1 MRLRRSIEF
10 LLLLTVLGIPP
21 HLCADDSEDVIK
33 KARQLSAA
41 KHRDQAIR
49 LLEDYLDQ
57 SEDGDVRLVY
67 GLMLSWEGKYDQ
79 ARLELKTVLLEHPAY
94 SDAARALTNVEL
106 WSDHPEAADEITS
119 RFLERE
125 PDDRDL
131 MVQRVRALRAL
142 KRRPEAFKLITKIL
156 QVSPGDKEA
165 LDLREGILE
174 EGQAWRTVFS
184 QSNTW
189 FSDGTSPWSE
199 QSLSMKRGSNAGSTI
214 FRFSRAHQY
223 GYSSDQLEVDS
234 YPHLWKGAYA
244 YVNGGFSPDR
254 NLYPAYRFGT
264 DVYQNLG
271 HGWETSGGFR
281 RLIFSSTAITVY
293 TALLGRYHANWYFS
307 GRTFIT
313 PDQAGPSRSI
323 HLQARRYFGH
333 ERYINIGYGTGASP
347 YEVRSLN
354 EVGRLNSQSV
364 AAGMNWYMGKWF
376 ITASGG
382 FAREDLLHR
391 GRQGQYNLGFSVA
404 RKF

>member
-1 MRLRRSIEF
+1 MRLRRFIEF
-10 LLLLTVLGIPP
+10 LLLLAVLGVPP
-21 HLCADDSEDVIK
+21 NLRAYDAEDVIK
-33 KARQLSAA
+33 KARALSAA

-49 LLEDYLDQ
+49 LLEDYLEQ

-67 GLMLSWEGKYDQ
+67 GLMLSWEGKYEQ
-79 ARLELKTVLLEHPAY
+79 ARKELKTVLLEHPAY
-94 SDAARALTNVEL
+94 ADAAKALTNVEL
-106 WSDHPEAADEITS
+106 WSEHPEVAEEIAS

-131 MVQRVRALRAL
+131 LLQRVRALRAL
-142 KRRPEAFKLITKIL
+142 KRRREAFAVITKIL
-156 QVSPGDKEA
+156 QISPGDKEA
-165 LDLREGILE
+165 VDLREGIRQE
-174 EGQAWRTVFS
+174 EQAWRTVFT

-189 FSDGTSPWSE
+189 FNDGTSPWSE
-199 QSLSMKRGSNAGSTI
+199 QSLSVKRGSNAGSTI

-223 GYSSDQLEVDS
+223 GYRSDQIEVDS

-264 DVYQNLG
+264 DIYQSLG
-271 HGWETSGGFR
+271 HGWEGAGGFR
-281 RLIFSSTAITVY
+281 RLIFTTTAITVY
-293 TALLGRYHANWYFS
+293 TALVGRYHANWYFS

-323 HLQARRYFGH
+323 QLEARRYYGF
-333 ERYINIGYGTGASP
+333 ERYLNFRYSTGASP
-347 YEVRSLN
+347 FEIRSLN
-354 EVGRLNSQSV
+354 EVGILHSQSV
-364 AAGMNWYMGKWF
+364 SAGLNWYKGKWY

-382 FAREDLLHR
+382 WAQEDLIHR
-391 GRQGQYNLGFSVA
+391 GQHGQYNLGLSIA